1 MGFRGR
7 YPTPFLLLSVYQFEQ
22 LHAYLESQ
30 LTPDNVRIRI
40 ERDEGSDED
49 EFRFDHDLDNE
60 GLLTREDI
68 KRLGREL
75 LNSKLKPKR
84 KKGRKQRN

>member
-22 LHAYLESQ
+22 LHSYLESQ
-30 LTPDNVRIRI
+30 LTPDNVRIRV

>member
-22 LHAYLESQ
+22 LHDYLESQ
-30 LTPDNVRIRI
+30 LTPDNVRIRV

-60 GLLTREDI
+60 GLLTRDDI